1 MRFGALFRPVD
12 LKPIW
17 RAFICVGAS
26 KIEPM
31 SQSPVSTDSLVHV
44 SNLVKD
50 YDELRAVDGIDF
62 SVKRGETFG
71 LLGPNGAGKTTTMR
85 MMAGLSPPTSGSV
98 NVAGLDVGRSGRDV
112 RNVIGVVTQH
122 DGLDNSLVVHRN
134 LEMHG
139 YLAGLSYK
147 EAIKRTKEVLGF
159 FSLESR
165 SNASIHALSGGM
177 KRRLAIA
184 RAMMAS
190 PQLLVMDEPT
200 TGLDPQSRNR
210 VWEQLGALKEAG
222 VTIIMSTHYM
232 IEAETLCDRLAI
244 MDHGNILD
252 IGEPGEVVQH
262 HVGAEVAILQVSEK
276 ATREERAALRRR
288 LDEEGRDYSEVGPRI
303 LVTAPQGAKPDVST
317 LTGLV
322 KMRVT
327 YRPAHLEDVFL
338 VLTGRELRDE

>member
-1 MRFGALFRPVD
+1 MFHD
-12 LKPIW
+12 SI
-17 RAFICVGAS
+17 
-26 KIEPM
+26 M
-31 SQSPVSTDSLVHV
+31 SQTLVATKNLVHV

-50 YDELRAVDGIDF
+50 YDELRAVDGIGF
-62 SVKRGETFG
+62 EVKLGETFG

-85 MMAGLSPPTSGSV
+85 MLAGLSPATDGSIT
-98 NVAGLDVGRSGRDV
+98 VAGMDVGKSGRDV

-139 YLAGLSYK
+139 YLAGLSYRD
-147 EAIKRTKEVLGF
+147 AIKRTKEVLGF

-165 SNASIHALSGGM
+165 AKASIHALSGGM

-210 VWEQLGALKEAG
+210 VWEQLGALKESG

-252 IGEPGEVVQH
+252 IGEPDEVVRH
-262 HVGAEVAILQVSEK
+262 HVGAEVAMLQISES
-276 ATREERAALRRR
+276 ATREERVTLRRQ

-303 LVTAPQGAKPDVST
+303 LVTAPRGAKPDVST
-317 LTGLV
+317 LTGIV
-322 KMRVT
+322 DMRVT

>member
-1 MRFGALFRPVD
+1 
-12 LKPIW
+12 
-17 RAFICVGAS
+17 
-26 KIEPM
+26 M
-31 SQSPVSTDSLVHV
+31 SQTQVATENLVHV
-44 SNLVKD
+44 SDLVKD
-50 YDELRAVDGIDF
+50 YDELRAVDGIGFD
-62 SVKRGETFG
+62 VKRGETFG

-85 MMAGLSPPTSGSV
+85 MLAGLSPATDGSIT
-98 NVAGLDVGRSGRDV
+98 VAGMDVAKSGRDV

-139 YLAGLSYK
+139 YLAGLSYR

-159 FSLESR
+159 FNLESR
-165 SNASIHALSGGM
+165 ANASIHALSGGM

-210 VWEQLGALKEAG
+210 VWEQLGALKESG

-252 IGEPGEVVQH
+252 IGEPDEVVRH
-262 HVGAEVAILQVSEK
+262 HVGAEVAMLQIGDS
-276 ATREERAALRRR
+276 ATREERAALRRQ
-288 LDEEGRDYSEVGPRI
+288 LEEEGRDYSEVGPRI
-303 LVTAPQGAKPDVST
+303 LVTAPRGTKPDVST
-317 LTGLV
+317 LTDIV
-322 KMRVT
+322 EMRVT

>member
-1 MRFGALFRPVD
+1 MTQTTVA
-12 LKPIW
+12 
-17 RAFICVGAS
+17 
-26 KIEPM
+26 
-31 SQSPVSTDSLVHV
+31 TDNIVRV

-50 YDELRAVDGIDF
+50 YDELRAVDGIEF
-62 SVKRGETFG
+62 EVKRGETFG

-85 MMAGLSPPTSGSV
+85 MLAGLSPATDGEIM
-98 NVAGLDVGRSGRDV
+98 VAGMDVGKSGRDV

-122 DGLDNSLVVHRN
+122 DGLDNSLVVRRN

-139 YLAGLSYK
+139 YLAGLPYRG
-147 EAIKRTKEVLGF
+147 AIKRTKEVLGF
-159 FSLESR
+159 FNLESR
-165 SNASIHALSGGM
+165 ANASIHTLSGGM

-210 VWEQLGALKEAG
+210 VWEQLGALKESG

-252 IGEPGEVVQH
+252 IGEPDEVVKH
-262 HVGAEVAILQVSEK
+262 HVGAEVAMLQISDSV
-276 ATREERAALRRR
+276 TREERVALRRQ
-288 LDEEGRDYSEVGPRI
+288 LDEERRDYSEVGPRI
-303 LVTAPQGAKPDVST
+303 LVTAPRGSKPDVST
-317 LTGLV
+317 LTGLA
-322 KMRVT
+322 KMRVS
-327 YRPAHLEDVFL
+327 YRAAHLEDVFL
-338 VLTGRELRDE
+338 VLTGRELRDG

>member
-1 MRFGALFRPVD
+1 
-12 LKPIW
+12 
-17 RAFICVGAS
+17 
-26 KIEPM
+26 M
-31 SQSPVSTDSLVHV
+31 SHSSNSTNILVHV
-44 SNLVKD
+44 SNLVKVF
-50 YDELRAVDGIDF
+50 DELRAIDCIDF
-62 SVKRGETFG
+62 DVKIGETFG

-85 MMAGLSPPTSGSV
+85 MLTGLSPATEGSIM
-98 NVAGLDVGRSGRDV
+98 VAGMDVGRSGRDV

-139 YLAGLSYK
+139 YLAGLSYR
-147 EAIKRTKEVLGF
+147 EAIARTKEVLGF
-159 FSLESR
+159 FNLEGR
-165 SNASIHALSGGM
+165 ANASIHALSGGM

-184 RAMMAS
+184 RAMMSS

-210 VWEQLGALKEAG
+210 VWEQLGALKESG

-244 MDHGNILD
+244 MDHGSILD
-252 IGEPGEVVQH
+252 IGEPHEVVKH
-262 HVGAEVAILQVSEK
+262 HVGAEVAVLHVSES
-276 ATREERAALRRR
+276 ATRQERIALRSK
-288 LDEEGRDYSEVGPRI
+288 LDEERRDYSEVGPRI
-303 LVTAPQGAKPDVST
+303 LITAPQGSKPDVST
-317 LTGLV
+317 LTSLA

-338 VLTGRELRDE
+338 VLTGKELRDE

>member
-1 MRFGALFRPVD
+1 MALTETAVD
-12 LKPIW
+12 N
-17 RAFICVGAS
+17 VV
-26 KIEPM
+26 
-31 SQSPVSTDSLVHV
+31 QVTD
-44 SNLVKD
+44 LVKM
-50 YDELRAVDGIDF
+50 YDDLCAVDGISF

-85 MMAGLSPPTSGSV
+85 MMAGLSPATSGSIF
-98 NVAGLDVGRSGRDV
+98 VAGLDVTRSGRDV
-112 RNVIGVVTQH
+112 RNEIGVVTQH

-134 LEMHG
+134 LELHG

-147 EAIKRTKEVLGF
+147 DAKARTKEVLGF
-159 FSLESR
+159 FNLESR
-165 SNASIHALSGGM
+165 ADASIHVLSGGM

-184 RAMMAS
+184 RAMMSS

-252 IGEPGEVVQH
+252 IGPPGEVVQH
-262 HVGAEVAILQVSEK
+262 HVGAEVAVLNLSED
-276 ATREERAALRRR
+276 ATREERASLRRR
-288 LDEEGRDYSEVGPRI
+288 LAEEKRNYSEVGPRI
-303 LVTAPQGAKPDVST
+303 LVTAPRDTKPDVST
-317 LTGLV
+317 LIGLA

-338 VLTGRELRDE
+338 VLTGKEMRDE

>member
-1 MRFGALFRPVD
+1 
-12 LKPIW
+12 
-17 RAFICVGAS
+17 
-26 KIEPM
+26 M
-31 SQSPVSTDSLVHV
+31 SQSTIPNNSLVHV

-62 SVKRGETFG
+62 DVKRGETFG

-85 MMAGLSPPTSGSV
+85 MLAGLSPATAGSIY
-98 NVAGLDVGRSGRDV
+98 VAGLDVGKSGRDV

-122 DGLDNSLVVHRN
+122 DGLDNSLVVRKN

-139 YLAGLSYK
+139 YLAGLPYR

-159 FSLESR
+159 FNLESR
-165 SNASIHALSGGM
+165 AGASIHALSGGM

-190 PQLLVMDEPT
+190 PTLLVMDEPT

-210 VWEQLGALKEAG
+210 VWEQLGALKESG

-252 IGEPGEVVQH
+252 IGEPDEVVRH
-262 HVGAEVAILQVSEK
+262 HVGAEVAMLQIGDS
-276 ATREERAALRRR
+276 ATREERAALRHQ
-288 LDEEGRDYSEVGPRI
+288 LEKEGRDYSEVGPRI
-303 LVTAPQGAKPDVST
+303 LVTAPRGTKPDVST
-317 LTGLV
+317 LTGIV
-322 KMRVT
+322 EMRVT

>member
-1 MRFGALFRPVD
+1 MALTETAVD
-12 LKPIW
+12 N
-17 RAFICVGAS
+17 VV
-26 KIEPM
+26 
-31 SQSPVSTDSLVHV
+31 QVTD
-44 SNLVKD
+44 LVKM
-50 YDELRAVDGIDF
+50 YDDLCAVDGISF

-85 MMAGLSPPTSGSV
+85 MMAGLSPATSGSIF
-98 NVAGLDVGRSGRDV
+98 VAGLDVTRSGRDV
-112 RNVIGVVTQH
+112 RNEIGVVTQH

-134 LEMHG
+134 LELHG

-147 EAIKRTKEVLGF
+147 DAKARTKEVLGF
-159 FSLESR
+159 FNLESR
-165 SNASIHALSGGM
+165 ADASIHVLSGGM

-184 RAMMAS
+184 RAMMSS

-252 IGEPGEVVQH
+252 IGPPGEVVQH
-262 HVGAEVAILQVSEK
+262 HVGAEVAVLNLSED
-276 ATREERAALRRR
+276 ATLAEEKRN
-288 LDEEGRDYSEVGPRI
+288 YSEVGPRI
-303 LVTAPQGAKPDVST
+303 LVTAPRDTKPDVST
-317 LTGLV
+317 LIGLAR
-322 KMRVT
+322 MRVT

-338 VLTGRELRDE
+338 VLTGKEMRDE

>member
-1 MRFGALFRPVD
+1 MVATET
-12 LKPIW
+12 I
-17 RAFICVGAS
+17 
-26 KIEPM
+26 
-31 SQSPVSTDSLVHV
+31 TDNVV
-44 SNLVKD
+44 QVKDLVKL
-50 YDELRAVDGIDF
+50 YEELRAVDGISF

-85 MMAGLSPPTSGSV
+85 MLAGLSPSNGGSV
-98 NVAGLDVGRSGRDV
+98 FVSGMDVGRSGRDV

-122 DGLDNSLVVHRN
+122 DGLDNSLVVRKN

-147 EAIKRTKEVLGF
+147 EAKVRTREVLGF

-165 SNASIHALSGGM
+165 ADASIHALSGGM

-184 RAMMAS
+184 RAMMSS
-190 PQLLVMDEPT
+190 PELLVMDEPT

-252 IGEPGEVVQH
+252 IGEPDEVVQH
-262 HVGAEVAILQVSEK
+262 HVGAEVAMLQLSEE
-276 ATREERAALRRR
+276 ATRDERAALRRR
-288 LDEEGRDYSEVGPRI
+288 LDEENRDYSEVGPRF
-303 LVTAPQGAKPDVST
+303 LVTAPQGSKPDVST

>member
-1 MRFGALFRPVD
+1 
-12 LKPIW
+12 
-17 RAFICVGAS
+17 
-26 KIEPM
+26 M
-31 SQSPVSTDSLVHV
+31 SQTQVATQNLVHV

-50 YDELRAVDGIDF
+50 YDELRAVDGIAF
-62 SVKRGETFG
+62 EVKLGETFG

-85 MMAGLSPPTSGSV
+85 MLAGLSPATDGSIT
-98 NVAGLDVGRSGRDV
+98 VAGMDVEKSGRDV

-139 YLAGLSYK
+139 YLAGLSYR

-159 FSLESR
+159 FNLESR
-165 SNASIHALSGGM
+165 ANASIHALSGGM

-210 VWEQLGALKEAG
+210 VWEQLGALKESG

-252 IGEPGEVVQH
+252 IGEPDEVVRH
-262 HVGAEVAILQVSEK
+262 HVGAEVAMLQIGES
-276 ATREERAALRRR
+276 ATREERAALRRQ
-288 LDEEGRDYSEVGPRI
+288 LEEEGRDYSEVGPRI
-303 LVTAPQGAKPDVST
+303 LVTAPRGTKPDVST
-317 LTGLV
+317 LTDIV
-322 KMRVT
+322 EMRVT

>member
-1 MRFGALFRPVD
+1 MVMKHSAIDNSHKNG
-12 LKPIW
+12 
-17 RAFICVGAS
+17 
-26 KIEPM
+26 
-31 SQSPVSTDSLVHV
+31 HV
-44 SNLVKD
+44 VQVTGLVKL
-50 YDELRAVDGIDF
+50 YDELRAVDGITF

-85 MMAGLSPPTSGSV
+85 MLAGLSPATDGSV
-98 NVAGLDVGRSGRDV
+98 MVAGMDVAKSGRDV
-112 RNVIGVVTQH
+112 RNEIGVVTQH
-122 DGLDNSLVVHRN
+122 DGLDTTLVVHRN

-139 YLAGLSYK
+139 YLAGLSYRDS
-147 EAIKRTKEVLGF
+147 IRRTKEVLGF
-159 FSLESR
+159 FNLETR
-165 SNASIHALSGGM
+165 ANASIHALSGGM

-184 RAMMAS
+184 RAMMSS

-252 IGEPGEVVQH
+252 IGEPDEVVEH
-262 HVGAEVAILQVSEK
+262 HVGAEVAILQLSEN
-276 ATREERAALRRR
+276 ATSEERAALRHQ
-288 LDEEGRDYSEVGPRI
+288 LDAENRDYSEVGPRF
-303 LVTAPQGAKPDVST
+303 LVTAPKGTKPEVAT
-317 LTGLV
+317 LTGLAP
-322 KMRVT
+322 MRVT

-338 VLTGRELRDE
+338 FLTGRELRDE

>member
-1 MRFGALFRPVD
+1 
-12 LKPIW
+12 
-17 RAFICVGAS
+17 
-26 KIEPM
+26 M
-31 SQSPVSTDSLVHV
+31 SQSATNNLVQVSD
-44 SNLVKD
+44 LVKD
-50 YDELRAVDGIDF
+50 YDELRAVDGIKF
-62 SVKRGETFG
+62 EVKQGETFG

-85 MMAGLSPPTSGSV
+85 MLAGLSPATDGSIK
-98 NVAGLDVGRSGRDV
+98 VAGMDVGKSGRDV

-122 DGLDNSLVVHRN
+122 DGLDNSLVLHRN

-139 YLAGLSYK
+139 YLAGLSYRG
-147 EAIKRTKEVLGF
+147 AIKRTKEVLGF
-159 FSLESR
+159 FNLESR
-165 SNASIHALSGGM
+165 ANASIHALSGGM

-210 VWEQLGALKEAG
+210 VWEQLGALKESG

-252 IGEPGEVVQH
+252 IGEPDEVVRH
-262 HVGAEVAILQVSEK
+262 HVGAEVAMLQIGES
-276 ATREERAALRRR
+276 ATREERAALRHQ
-288 LDEEGRDYSEVGPRI
+288 LDKEKRDYSEVGPRI
-303 LVTAPQGAKPDVST
+303 LVTSPRDTKPDVST
-317 LTGLV
+317 LTGIV
-322 KMRVT
+322 DMRVT

>member
-1 MRFGALFRPVD
+1 MTQTTVA
-12 LKPIW
+12 
-17 RAFICVGAS
+17 
-26 KIEPM
+26 
-31 SQSPVSTDSLVHV
+31 TDNIVRV

-50 YDELRAVDGIDF
+50 YDELRAVDGIEF
-62 SVKRGETFG
+62 EVKRGETFG

-85 MMAGLSPPTSGSV
+85 MLAGLSPATDGEIM
-98 NVAGLDVGRSGRDV
+98 VAGMDVGKSGRDV

-122 DGLDNSLVVHRN
+122 DGLDNSLVVRRN

-139 YLAGLSYK
+139 YLAGLPYRG
-147 EAIKRTKEVLGF
+147 AIKRTKEVLGF
-159 FSLESR
+159 FNLESR
-165 SNASIHALSGGM
+165 ANASIHTLSGGM

-210 VWEQLGALKEAG
+210 VWEQLGALKESG

-252 IGEPGEVVQH
+252 IGEPDEVVKH
-262 HVGAEVAILQVSEK
+262 HVGAEVAMLQISDSV
-276 ATREERAALRRR
+276 TREERVALRRQ
-288 LDEEGRDYSEVGPRI
+288 LDEERRDYSEVGPRI
-303 LVTAPQGAKPDVST
+303 LVTAPRGSKPDVST
-317 LTGLV
+317 LTGLA
-322 KMRVT
+322 KMRVS
-327 YRPAHLEDVFL
+327 YRAAHLEDVFL

>member
-1 MRFGALFRPVD
+1 MV
-12 LKPIW
+12 
-17 RAFICVGAS
+17 AS
-26 KIEPM
+26 PT
-31 SQSPVSTDSLVHV
+31 VTDNVV
-44 SNLVKD
+44 QVTDLVKL
-50 YDELRAVDGIDF
+50 YDELRAVDGISF

-85 MMAGLSPPTSGSV
+85 MLAGLSPSNGGSV
-98 NVAGLDVGRSGRDV
+98 FVAGMDVERSGRDV

-122 DGLDNSLVVHRN
+122 DGLDNSLVVRKN

-139 YLAGLSYK
+139 YLAGLTYK
-147 EAIKRTKEVLGF
+147 EAKERTKEVLGF
-159 FSLESR
+159 FSLQGR
-165 SNASIHALSGGM
+165 ADASIHALSGGM

-184 RAMMAS
+184 RAMMSS
-190 PQLLVMDEPT
+190 PELLVMDEPT

-252 IGEPGEVVQH
+252 IGEPDEVVQH
-262 HVGAEVAILQVSEK
+262 HVGAEVAMLQVSEE
-276 ATREERAALRRR
+276 ATRDERAALRRQ
-288 LDEEGRDYSEVGPRI
+288 LDEENRDYSEVGPRF
-303 LVTAPQGAKPDVST
+303 LVTAPQGSKPDVST
-317 LTGLV
+317 LTGLA

>member
-1 MRFGALFRPVD
+1 
-12 LKPIW
+12 
-17 RAFICVGAS
+17 
-26 KIEPM
+26 M
-31 SQSPVSTDSLVHV
+31 SRSTIPNHNLVHV

-62 SVKRGETFG
+62 DVKRGETFG

-85 MMAGLSPPTSGSV
+85 MLSGLSPATAGSV
-98 NVAGLDVGRSGRDV
+98 FVAGLDVGKSGRDV

-122 DGLDNSLVVHRN
+122 DGLDNSLEVHRN

-139 YLAGLSYK
+139 YLAGLSYR

-159 FSLESR
+159 FNLESR
-165 SNASIHALSGGM
+165 ANASIHALSGGM

-210 VWEQLGALKEAG
+210 VWEQLGALKESG

-252 IGEPGEVVQH
+252 IGEPDEVVQH
-262 HVGAEVAILQVSEK
+262 HVGAEVAMLHVSEK
-276 ATREERAALRRR
+276 ATRDERAALRRQ
-288 LDEEGRDYSEVGPRI
+288 LDEENRDYSEVGPRI
-303 LVTAPQGAKPDVST
+303 LVTAPRGTKPDVST
-317 LTGLV
+317 LTGLA

>member
-1 MRFGALFRPVD
+1 
-12 LKPIW
+12 
-17 RAFICVGAS
+17 
-26 KIEPM
+26 M
-31 SQSPVSTDSLVHV
+31 SQVAAAIDNVVQVTD
-44 SNLVKD
+44 LVKL
-50 YDELRAVDGIDF
+50 YDELRAVDGITF
-62 SVKRGETFG
+62 TVKRGETFG

-85 MMAGLSPPTSGSV
+85 MMAGLSPATSGSIV
-98 NVAGLDVGRSGRDV
+98 VAGMDVSRSGRDV

-139 YLAGLSYK
+139 YLAGLPYK
-147 EAIKRTKEVLGF
+147 SAIKRTKEVLGF

-165 SNASIHALSGGM
+165 ADASIHALSGGM

-184 RAMMAS
+184 RAMMSS

-252 IGEPGEVVQH
+252 IGEPGEVVEH
-262 HVGAEVAILQVSEK
+262 HVGADVAILQVNEN
-276 ATREERAALRRR
+276 ATRDERAALRRK
-288 LDEEGRDYSEVGPRI
+288 LEEEGRDDSEVGPRF
-303 LVTAPQGAKPDVST
+303 LVTAPRGAKPDVST
-317 LTGLV
+317 LTGLAE
-322 KMRVT
+322 MRVT

>member
-1 MRFGALFRPVD
+1 
-12 LKPIW
+12 
-17 RAFICVGAS
+17 
-26 KIEPM
+26 M
-31 SQSPVSTDSLVHV
+31 SQTKVATENLVHV

-50 YDELRAVDGIDF
+50 YDELRAVDGIGF
-62 SVKRGETFG
+62 EVKIGETFG

-85 MMAGLSPPTSGSV
+85 MMAGLSPATDGSIT
-98 NVAGLDVGRSGRDV
+98 VAGMDVAKSGRDV

-139 YLAGLSYK
+139 YLAGLSYR

-159 FSLESR
+159 FNLESR
-165 SNASIHALSGGM
+165 ANASIHALSGGM

-210 VWEQLGALKEAG
+210 VWEQLGALKESG

-252 IGEPGEVVQH
+252 IGEPDEVVRH
-262 HVGAEVAILQVSEK
+262 HVGAEVAMLQIGES
-276 ATREERAALRRR
+276 ATREGRAALRRQ

-303 LVTAPQGAKPDVST
+303 LVTAPRGTKPDVST
-317 LTGLV
+317 LTDIV
-322 KMRVT
+322 EMRVT

>member
-1 MRFGALFRPVD
+1 MTQTTVA
-12 LKPIW
+12 
-17 RAFICVGAS
+17 
-26 KIEPM
+26 
-31 SQSPVSTDSLVHV
+31 TDNIVRV

-50 YDELRAVDGIDF
+50 YDELRAVDGIEF
-62 SVKRGETFG
+62 EVKRGETFG

-85 MMAGLSPPTSGSV
+85 MLAGLSPATDGEIM
-98 NVAGLDVGRSGRDV
+98 VAGMDVGKSGRDV

-122 DGLDNSLVVHRN
+122 DGLDNSLVVRKN

-139 YLAGLSYK
+139 YLAGLPYRG
-147 EAIKRTKEVLGF
+147 AIKRTKEVLGF
-159 FSLESR
+159 FNLESR
-165 SNASIHALSGGM
+165 ANASIHTLSGGM

-210 VWEQLGALKEAG
+210 VWEQLGALKESG

-252 IGEPGEVVQH
+252 IGEPDEVVKH
-262 HVGAEVAILQVSEK
+262 HVGAEVAMLQIIDS
-276 ATREERAALRRR
+276 ATREERVALRRQ
-288 LDEEGRDYSEVGPRI
+288 LDEERRDYSEVGPRI
-303 LVTAPQGAKPDVST
+303 LVTAPRGSKPDVST
-317 LTGLV
+317 LTGLA
-322 KMRVT
+322 KMRVS
-327 YRPAHLEDVFL
+327 YRAAHLEDVFL

>member
-1 MRFGALFRPVD
+1 
-12 LKPIW
+12 
-17 RAFICVGAS
+17 
-26 KIEPM
+26 M
-31 SQSPVSTDSLVHV
+31 SQTQPVTENLVHV
-44 SNLVKD
+44 SDLVKD
-50 YDELRAVDGIDF
+50 YDELRAVDGISFD
-62 SVKRGETFG
+62 VKTGETFG

-85 MMAGLSPPTSGSV
+85 MLAGLSPATDGSIK
-98 NVAGLDVGRSGRDV
+98 VAGMDVGKSGRNV
-112 RNVIGVVTQH
+112 RNIIGVVTQH

-139 YLAGLSYK
+139 YLAGLSYR
-147 EAIKRTKEVLGF
+147 EAIKRTKEVLDF
-159 FSLESR
+159 FNLESR
-165 SNASIHALSGGM
+165 ANASIHALSGGM

-210 VWEQLGALKEAG
+210 VWEQLGALKESG

-252 IGEPGEVVQH
+252 IGGPDEVVRH
-262 HVGAEVAILQVSEK
+262 HVGAEVAMLQIGES
-276 ATREERAALRRR
+276 APREERTALRRQ
-288 LDEEGRDYSEVGPRI
+288 LEEEGRDYSEVGPRI
-303 LVTAPQGAKPDVST
+303 LVTAPRDSKPDVST
-317 LTGLV
+317 LIGIV
-322 KMRVT
+322 DMRVT

>member
-1 MRFGALFRPVD
+1 MV
-12 LKPIW
+12 
-17 RAFICVGAS
+17 AS
-26 KIEPM
+26 PT
-31 SQSPVSTDSLVHV
+31 VTDNVV
-44 SNLVKD
+44 QVTDLVKL
-50 YDELRAVDGIDF
+50 YDELRAVDGISF

-85 MMAGLSPPTSGSV
+85 MLAGLSPSNGGSV
-98 NVAGLDVGRSGRDV
+98 LVAGMDVERSGRDV

-122 DGLDNSLVVHRN
+122 DGLDNSLVVRKN

-139 YLAGLSYK
+139 YLAGLTYK
-147 EAIKRTKEVLGF
+147 EAKERTKEVLGF
-159 FSLESR
+159 FSLQGR
-165 SNASIHALSGGM
+165 ADASIHALSGGM

-184 RAMMAS
+184 RAMMSS
-190 PQLLVMDEPT
+190 PELLVMDEPT

-252 IGEPGEVVQH
+252 IGEPDEVVQH
-262 HVGAEVAILQVSEK
+262 HVGAEVAMLQVSEE
-276 ATREERAALRRR
+276 ATRDERAALRRQ
-288 LDEEGRDYSEVGPRI
+288 LDEENRDYSEVGPRF
-303 LVTAPQGAKPDVST
+303 LVTAPQGSKPDVST
-317 LTGLV
+317 LTGLA

>member
-1 MRFGALFRPVD
+1 MTQTTVAKDNIVR
-12 LKPIW
+12 
-17 RAFICVGAS
+17 
-26 KIEPM
+26 
-31 SQSPVSTDSLVHV
+31 V

-50 YDELRAVDGIDF
+50 YDELRAVDGIEF
-62 SVKRGETFG
+62 EVKRGETFG

-85 MMAGLSPPTSGSV
+85 MLAGLSPATDGEIM
-98 NVAGLDVGRSGRDV
+98 VAGMDVGKSGRDV

-122 DGLDNSLVVHRN
+122 DGLDNSLVVRRN

-139 YLAGLSYK
+139 YLAGLPYRG
-147 EAIKRTKEVLGF
+147 AIKRTKEVLGF
-159 FSLESR
+159 FNLESR
-165 SNASIHALSGGM
+165 ANASIHTLSGGM

-210 VWEQLGALKEAG
+210 VWEQLGALKESG

-252 IGEPGEVVQH
+252 IGEPDEVVKH
-262 HVGAEVAILQVSEK
+262 HVGAEVAMLQISDSV
-276 ATREERAALRRR
+276 TREERVALRRQ
-288 LDEEGRDYSEVGPRI
+288 LDEERRDYSEVGPRI
-303 LVTAPQGAKPDVST
+303 LVTAPRGSKPDVST
-317 LTGLV
+317 LTGLA
-322 KMRVT
+322 KMRVS
-327 YRPAHLEDVFL
+327 YRAAHLEDVFL

>member
-1 MRFGALFRPVD
+1 MVAPFL
-12 LKPIW
+12 
-17 RAFICVGAS
+17 
-26 KIEPM
+26 M
-31 SQSPVSTDSLVHV
+31 SQSIVATDNLVHV
-44 SNLVKD
+44 SDLVKVYD
-50 YDELRAVDGIDF
+50 DELRAVDGIEFD
-62 SVKRGETFG
+62 VKRGETFG

-85 MMAGLSPPTSGSV
+85 MMAGLSPATSGSIF
-98 NVAGLDVGRSGRDV
+98 VAGMDVGKSGRDV

-122 DGLDNSLVVHRN
+122 DGLDNSLVVGKN

-139 YLAGLSYK
+139 YLAGLSYRD
-147 EAIKRTKEVLGF
+147 AVKRTKEVLGF
-159 FSLESR
+159 FNLETRAKS
-165 SNASIHALSGGM
+165 SIYALSGGM

-210 VWEQLGALKEAG
+210 VWEQLGALKESG

-252 IGEPGEVVQH
+252 IGEPDEVVEH
-262 HVGAEVAILQVSEK
+262 HVGAEVAILQISES
-276 ATREERAALRRR
+276 ASREDRRTLRRK
-288 LDEEGRDYSEVGPRI
+288 LDEEHRDYSEVGPRI
-303 LVTAPQGAKPDVST
+303 LVTAPRDTKPDVST

>member
-1 MRFGALFRPVD
+1 
-12 LKPIW
+12 
-17 RAFICVGAS
+17 
-26 KIEPM
+26 M
-31 SQSPVSTDSLVHV
+31 SQVTRAIDNVVQVTD
-44 SNLVKD
+44 LVKL
-50 YDELRAVDGIDF
+50 YDDLRAVDGISF
-62 SVKRGETFG
+62 TVKRGETFG

-85 MMAGLSPPTSGSV
+85 MMAGLSPATSGSIV
-98 NVAGLDVGRSGRDV
+98 VAGMDVSRSGRDV

-147 EAIKRTKEVLGF
+147 SAIKRTKEVLGF

-165 SNASIHALSGGM
+165 ANASIHALSGGM

-184 RAMMAS
+184 RAMMSS

-222 VTIIMSTHYM
+222 VTVIMSTHYM

-252 IGEPGEVVQH
+252 IGEPSEVVEH
-262 HVGAEVAILQVSEK
+262 HVGAEVAILQVNEN
-276 ATREERAALRRR
+276 ATRDERAALRRK
-288 LDEEGRDYSEVGPRI
+288 LEEEGRDYSEVGPRF
-303 LVTAPQGAKPDVST
+303 LVTAPRGTKPDVST

>member
-1 MRFGALFRPVD
+1 
-12 LKPIW
+12 
-17 RAFICVGAS
+17 
-26 KIEPM
+26 M
-31 SQSPVSTDSLVHV
+31 SQVTRAIDNVVQVTD
-44 SNLVKD
+44 LVKL
-50 YDELRAVDGIDF
+50 YEELRAVDGISF
-62 SVKRGETFG
+62 TVKRGETFG

-85 MMAGLSPPTSGSV
+85 MMAGLSPSTSGSIV
-98 NVAGLDVGRSGRDV
+98 VAGMDVSRSGRDV

-147 EAIKRTKEVLGF
+147 SAIKRTKEVLGF

-165 SNASIHALSGGM
+165 ANASIHALSGGM

-184 RAMMAS
+184 RAMMSS

-210 VWEQLGALKEAG
+210 VWEQLGALKDAG
-222 VTIIMSTHYM
+222 VTVIMSTHYM

-252 IGEPGEVVQH
+252 IGEPSEVVEH
-262 HVGAEVAILQVSEK
+262 HVGAEVAILQVNEN
-276 ATREERAALRRR
+276 ATRDERAALRHK
-288 LDEEGRDYSEVGPRI
+288 LEEEGRDYSEVGPRF
-303 LVTAPQGAKPDVST
+303 LVTAPRGTKPDVST

>member
-1 MRFGALFRPVD
+1 
-12 LKPIW
+12 
-17 RAFICVGAS
+17 
-26 KIEPM
+26 M
-31 SQSPVSTDSLVHV
+31 SQSTIPNNSLVHV

-62 SVKRGETFG
+62 DVKRGETFG

-85 MMAGLSPPTSGSV
+85 MLSGLSPATAGSIF
-98 NVAGLDVGRSGRDV
+98 VAGLDVGKSGRDV

-122 DGLDNSLVVHRN
+122 DGLDNSLVVRKN

-139 YLAGLSYK
+139 YLAGLSYRD
-147 EAIKRTKEVLGF
+147 AIKRTKEVLGF
-159 FSLESR
+159 FNLEGRAS
-165 SNASIHALSGGM
+165 ASIHALSGGM

-190 PQLLVMDEPT
+190 PRLLVMDEPT

-210 VWEQLGALKEAG
+210 VWEQLGALKESG

-252 IGEPGEVVQH
+252 IGEPDEVVQH
-262 HVGAEVAILQVSEK
+262 HVGAEVAMLHVSEK
-276 ATREERAALRRR
+276 ATREERAALRGQ
-288 LDEEGRDYSEVGPRI
+288 LEEEKRDYSEVGPRI
-303 LVTAPQGAKPDVST
+303 MVTAPRGTKPDVST
-317 LTGLV
+317 LTDLV

>member
-1 MRFGALFRPVD
+1 
-12 LKPIW
+12 
-17 RAFICVGAS
+17 
-26 KIEPM
+26 M
-31 SQSPVSTDSLVHV
+31 SQVTRAIDNVVQVTD
-44 SNLVKD
+44 LVKL
-50 YDELRAVDGIDF
+50 YDDLRAVDGISF
-62 SVKRGETFG
+62 TVKRGETFG

-85 MMAGLSPPTSGSV
+85 MMAGLSPATSGSII
-98 NVAGLDVGRSGRDV
+98 VAGMDVSRSGRDV

-147 EAIKRTKEVLGF
+147 SAIKRTKEVLGF

-165 SNASIHALSGGM
+165 ANASIHALSGGM

-184 RAMMAS
+184 RAMMSS

-222 VTIIMSTHYM
+222 VTVIMSTHYM

-252 IGEPGEVVQH
+252 IGEPSEVVEH
-262 HVGAEVAILQVSEK
+262 HVGAEVAILQVNEN
-276 ATREERAALRRR
+276 ATRDERVALRHK
-288 LDEEGRDYSEVGPRI
+288 LEEEGRDYSEVGPRF
-303 LVTAPQGAKPDVST
+303 LVTAPRGTKPDVST

>member
-1 MRFGALFRPVD
+1 MTQTTVAKDNIVR
-12 LKPIW
+12 
-17 RAFICVGAS
+17 
-26 KIEPM
+26 
-31 SQSPVSTDSLVHV
+31 V

-50 YDELRAVDGIDF
+50 YDELRAVDGIEF
-62 SVKRGETFG
+62 EVKRGETFG

-85 MMAGLSPPTSGSV
+85 MLAGLSPATDGEIM
-98 NVAGLDVGRSGRDV
+98 VAGMDVGKSGRDV

-122 DGLDNSLVVHRN
+122 DGLDNSLVVRKN

-139 YLAGLSYK
+139 YLAGLPYRG
-147 EAIKRTKEVLGF
+147 AIKRTKEVLGF
-159 FSLESR
+159 FNLESR
-165 SNASIHALSGGM
+165 ANASIHTLSGGM

-210 VWEQLGALKEAG
+210 VWEQLGALKESG

-252 IGEPGEVVQH
+252 IGEPDEVVKH
-262 HVGAEVAILQVSEK
+262 HVGAEVAMLQISDSV
-276 ATREERAALRRR
+276 TREERVALRRQ
-288 LDEEGRDYSEVGPRI
+288 LDEERRDYSEVGPRI
-303 LVTAPQGAKPDVST
+303 LVTAPRGSKPDVST
-317 LTGLV
+317 LAGLA
-322 KMRVT
+322 KMRVS
-327 YRPAHLEDVFL
+327 YRAAHLEDVFL